1 MGRGRHRGYS
11 TVKFERVVSAPV
23 ARRRNVGPDSHDDLP
38 PPLFNENL
46 QASGDSWKSTRW
58 ATRSEAV
65 PLIVS
70 ALIIGALF
78 AVALSVCA
86 RVDIQPADRTT
97 ELSDQPA
104 AAPVTTSTEAPAAE
118 ATQPAIKAAVER
130 LFVSSKRLPPPPA
143 VTADAYLLVDLD
155 TGEILAQRDSE
166 RRVAI
171 ASLTKIATALA
182 VLSLAPSDQIVEITP
197 EAADMIPNRMG
208 LWTGERLS
216 VEQLLY
222 GLLLDSGNDAAY
234 ALGDGVGG
242 VDRLVARMNSIA
254 GELGLRDT
262 SFTNP
267 AGFDDP
273 DNYSTAR
280 DLFAL
285 TEFALDSQ
293 PLIRE
298 IVATRRKVIESSDQH
313 GWYAPTNLNR
323 LLTEYEG
330 TFGVKPGWT
339 GDAGYTLVA
348 VAKRNGRTLF
358 AVVLGAERHFDDAS
372 SLLDFGFGIFNS
384 RPAPRG

>member
-1 MGRGRHRGYS
+1 MDTYVAGRGRHRGYS
-11 TVKFERVVSAPV
+11 TVKFERVLSAPV
-23 ARRRNVGPDSHDDLP
+23 AQRRNTGRDSRADL

-46 QASGDSWKSTRW
+46 QENGNGRRSMWSTN
-58 ATRSEAV
+58 RSEAV
-65 PLIVS
+65 PLAIS
-70 ALIIGALF
+70 ALIIGVAL
-78 AVALSVCA
+78 AVALSVCTLA
-86 RVDIQPADRTT
+86 DIQPAD
-97 ELSDQPA
+97 PA
-104 AAPVTTSTEAPAAE
+104 IESGAPATMSAE
-118 ATQPAIKAAVER
+118 ASADDAPEPAGKSGVDR
-130 LFVSSKRLPPPPA
+130 LFVSNEKLPPPPV
-143 VTADAYLLVDLD
+143 VTADAYLLVDLA
-155 TGEILAQRDSE
+155 TGEILAERNSE

-182 VLSLAPSDQIVEITP
+182 VLSLAPPNQIVEVQP
-197 EAADMIPNRMG
+197 AAAAIPPNRMG
-208 LWTGERLS
+208 LLPGDRLS
-216 VEQLLY
+216 VAQLLF
-222 GLLLDSGNDAAY
+222 GLMLDSGNDAAY

-242 VDRLVARMNSIA
+242 VDRLVAKMNSIA
-254 GELGLRDT
+254 TELGLRDT
-262 SFTNP
+262 HFANP

-298 IVATRRKVIESSDQH
+298 IVATSRKVIERNEQH

-323 LLTEYEG
+323 LLTDYPG

-348 VAKRNGRTLF
+348 GSKRNGRTLF
-358 AVVLGAERHFDDAS
+358 AIVLGADQHFMDAS
-372 SLLDFGFGIFNS
+372 LLLDFGFSVYNS